1 MTFIEEF
8 IFRTSECD
16 NYLSAYLTCGGQM
29 VGISVT
35 NDKAD
40 LELDITF
47 RKDELGKIIE
57 RLSYL
62 QNSMEDERMD

>member
-1 MTFIEEF
+1 
-8 IFRTSECD
+8 
-16 NYLSAYLTCGGQM
+16 M